1 MMPFEPKGFDTL
13 NVYGVDYQFIIS
25 EISKG
30 KASNLFK
37 KWWLE
42 GKKWI
47 IINEFGTWIWGYR
60 NRTTQVLLFQN
71 LNQHK
76 QM

>member
-37 KWWLE
+37 K
-42 GKKWI
+42 
-47 IINEFGTWIWGYR
+47 
-60 NRTTQVLLFQN
+60 
-71 LNQHK
+71 
-76 QM
+76 